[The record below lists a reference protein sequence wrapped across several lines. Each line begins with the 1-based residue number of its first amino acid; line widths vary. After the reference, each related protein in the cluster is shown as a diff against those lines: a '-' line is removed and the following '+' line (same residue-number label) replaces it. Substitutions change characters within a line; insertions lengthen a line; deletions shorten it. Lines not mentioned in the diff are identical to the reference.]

1 MGNFCSL
8 EVVGHGSETELGL
21 SENLNKH
28 TLSGKGVT
36 IILVFYI
43 EDNRT
48 PTSFPLG

>member
-1 MGNFCSL
+1 MGIFSSL
-8 EVVGHGSETELGL
+8 EAVGRGSETQLRM

-36 IILVFYI
+36 IILLFYI